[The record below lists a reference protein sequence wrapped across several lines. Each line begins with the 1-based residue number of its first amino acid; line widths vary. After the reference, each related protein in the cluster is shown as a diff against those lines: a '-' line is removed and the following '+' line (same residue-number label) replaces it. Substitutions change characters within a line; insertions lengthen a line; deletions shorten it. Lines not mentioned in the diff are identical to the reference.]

1 MPLRKFAERLRQRFD
16 HRNLRRKFS
25 ELEWPLK
32 LLLAIA
38 LLLLVI
44 QGLPAVFLV
53 LGFWLG
59 VLYGLYWLVW
69 RLVAGRKR
77 PAWTIAIKPSR
88 QRFTELI
95 GSLVASTLTAAVMSA
110 VALVIESYWDE
121 AAGSPRPE
129 QFAWLLLASGV
140 GAWAVLATTKPW
152 EGRRGDPVLRRF
164 VLMVIGMGVGM
175 AAFGLAE
182 MLLVSLPPAAGY
194 PQPPGYR
201 LPLSFYAVDG
211 RPLLTAY
218 VACFGTLFL
227 FVGWWR
233 QTDLLRSK
241 WLSLGARGG
250 DRPRR
255 GSGGVYVAFSATM
268 AADGRRHDL
277 GCGAVG
283 QPLAPAG
290 QTAGKGNPM
299 NNVRA
304 TSRTGVFHLLALLLV
319 LAIGLIVAGLLM
331 GVFVGDYR
339 LVVQRAP
346 HADNAATKVLQREP
360 SSPPTPVARGE
371 ERSPEAAAKPQAGV
385 GPNGLPAAKTRP
397 AWVDAPPHV
406 VDAPTRPA
414 SRLAPTRP
422 AANATRNC
430 PMSSRRRS
438 TTTPTCA
445 WTKLSPARS
454 ACPTIISANA

>member
-1 MPLRKFAERLRQRFD
+1 M
-16 HRNLRRKFS
+16 
-25 ELEWPLK
+25 
-32 LLLAIA
+32 
-38 LLLLVI
+38 
-44 QGLPAVFLV
+44 
-53 LGFWLG
+53 GFWLG

-241 WLSLGARGG
+241 WLSLGRVVVTVLVA
-250 DRPRR
+250 
-255 GSGGVYVAFSATM
+255 GVVAFM
-268 AADGRRHDL
+268 WHFP
-277 GCGAVG
+277 
-283 QPLAPAG
+283 QPWL
-290 QTAGKGNPM
+290 PM
-299 NNVRA
+299 
-304 TSRTGVFHLLALLLV
+304 
-319 LAIGLIVAGLLM
+319 VAGTIS
-331 GVFVGDYR
+331 VA
-339 LVVQRAP
+339 VQLA
-346 HADNAATKVLQREP
+346 
-360 SSPPTPVARGE
+360 SPWLPP
-371 ERSPEAAAKPQAGV
+371 AKRQGKAI
-385 GPNGLPAAKTRP
+385 R
-397 AWVDAPPHV
+397 
-406 VDAPTRPA
+406 
-414 SRLAPTRP
+414 
-422 AANATRNC
+422 
-430 PMSSRRRS
+430 
-438 TTTPTCA
+438 
-445 WTKLSPARS
+445 
-454 ACPTIISANA
+454 